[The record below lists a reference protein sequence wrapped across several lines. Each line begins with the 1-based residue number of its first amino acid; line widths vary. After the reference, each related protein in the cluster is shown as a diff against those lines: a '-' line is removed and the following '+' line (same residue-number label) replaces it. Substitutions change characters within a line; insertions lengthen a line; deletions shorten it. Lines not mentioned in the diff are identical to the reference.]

1 MSLRRKLVVSLGLI
15 LAALLVLLYF
25 ATSLILMGSFVHLEE
40 QLVLQDVDRALHIL
54 ETEVLDLN
62 RLLRDWA
69 AWDETYAFIETGHPS
84 YIAQNLDDAVF
95 ANLRL
100 SLMVF
105 IRYPDQILYSKG
117 FDPQGNRPA
126 DVPQSLYPYLAAGS
140 VLLNLPDPSSSV
152 AGILSLPEGPLLVA
166 VQPVLTSRYQGP
178 IHGAL
183 LFGRFLSAAELAR
196 LSQLIRLNIDI
207 RSYGDPSLPSDFQ
220 KIRSALALDKPVIV
234 QTPGATSVAGYALL
248 NDLLGRPA
256 LIMRIVTS
264 RDVYYAGQAAQNY
277 IFLSLLVIGLI
288 FGEATLILM
297 DRLVVSRLAH
307 LSASVSRVRT
317 SGDLTERMVES
328 GKDEITH
335 LAHEINQMLAALQY
349 SQEEL
354 QKAHEELEQR
364 VAQRTAELT
373 QLAGQLAV
381 VNRIARAVS
390 STLHLDELL
399 ETVYQEVRALLQC
412 DAFLV
417 ALYDQESGELDL
429 RLAAEGDARLPP
441 QRLPL
446 GHGLLSRVVG
456 EASSLLVSDYAPED
470 EPMPL
475 PSSDQIRLG
484 RCTWLGVPMRVGRR
498 VIGAIAVW
506 AYRLQAYSEAEERL
520 LNLIADQVAVAVD
533 NARLYMATQARADEL
548 ALLNEIG
555 TSLTSQL
562 DFSTIVREALSRIHR
577 LFQASEVALL
587 QVDSWSGELRFVQTL
602 SGTGFDE
609 HPVHAQPGEG
619 FAGWVLE
626 HRRPV
631 LSSNACED
639 PRFSPAVDQHTSSP
653 PRGLMAV
660 PLCTP
665 EQMIGVLEVARDQG
679 DAFTMGHLHSLQG
692 LASMM
697 TIALV
702 NARLYSEIKN
712 LLQEREQAQA
722 QLIHAEKMSALGRL
736 MVSIS
741 HEINNPLQAIQFS
754 LSLVEE
760 EVARRPRN
768 ATALG
773 YIRRIHAEVERISE
787 IVRRMRDFYRPAR
800 EGRQSTDVHMV
811 LDAVLDLCG
820 RQFEHNRI
828 EVERVYTPALGPIQS
843 NPDHLKQVFLNLVL
857 NAIDAMPDGGKLTV
871 STSVE
876 DAAVDADHLGRRI
889 VRIAFRDTGIGMSP
903 EVQSHL
909 FEPFFTTK
917 EGGSGLGLSISYGII
932 QSLGG
937 QIQVTSAEGQGST
950 FTVVLPFV

>member
-1 MSLRRKLVVSLGLI
+1 MSIGLI
-15 LAALLVLLYF
+15 LAVLLVLLYL
-25 ATSLILMGSFVHLEE
+25 ATSVILMSSFAHLEE
-40 QLVLQDVDRALHIL
+40 QLIRQDVNRALRVL

-100 SLMVF
+100 NLMVF
-105 IRYPDQILYSKG
+105 VRYPAQILYSKG
-117 FDPQGNRPA
+117 FDPQSNRPA
-126 DVPQSLYPYLAAGS
+126 DVPQSLYAYITPESA
-140 VLLNLPDPSSSV
+140 LLNLPNPQSSV
-152 AGILSLPEGPLLVA
+152 AGILPLPEGPLLVA
-166 VQPVLTSRYQGP
+166 AQPVLTSRYQGP
-178 IHGAL
+178 VHGAL
-183 LFGRFLSAAELAR
+183 IFGRFLSAAELAR
-196 LSQLIRLNIDI
+196 LSQLIRLNIDLHP
-207 RSYGDPSLPSDFQ
+207 YDDPSLPSDFQ
-220 KIRSALALDKPVIV
+220 KIRSSLTQDKAVIV
-234 QTPGATSVAGYALL
+234 QTPGANSVAGYALL

-277 IFLSLLVIGLI
+277 IFLSLLAIGLI

-297 DRLVVSRLAH
+297 DRLVISRLSN
-307 LSASVSRVRT
+307 LSTSVSRVRA
-317 SGDLTERMVES
+317 SGDLTERMLES

-335 LAHEINQMLAALQY
+335 LAHEINQMLAALQQ

-354 QKAHEELEQR
+354 QKAQQELEQR

-373 QLAGQLAV
+373 
-381 VNRIARAVS
+381 
-390 STLHLDELL
+390 
-399 ETVYQEVRALLQC
+399 
-412 DAFLV
+412 
-417 ALYDQESGELDL
+417 
-429 RLAAEGDARLPP
+429 
-441 QRLPL
+441 
-446 GHGLLSRVVG
+446 
-456 EASSLLVSDYAPED
+456 
-470 EPMPL
+470 
-475 PSSDQIRLG
+475 
-484 RCTWLGVPMRVGRR
+484 
-498 VIGAIAVW
+498 
-506 AYRLQAYSEAEERL
+506 
-520 LNLIADQVAVAVD
+520 
-533 NARLYMATQARADEL
+533 ARADEL

-555 TSLTSQL
+555 ISLTSQL

-577 LFQASEVALL
+577 LFEASEVALL
-587 QVDSWSGELRFVQTL
+587 QVDAWSGELRFVQTL
-602 SGTGFDE
+602 SEAGFDE
-609 HPVHAQPGEG
+609 HPVRAQSGEG

-626 HRRPV
+626 HRQPV
-631 LSSNACED
+631 LAANASED
-639 PRFSPAVDQHTSSP
+639 PRFSPAVDQRTPLP

-665 EQMIGVLEVARDQG
+665 DQMIGVLEVARHQG
-679 DAFTMGHLHSLQG
+679 DAFTDRHLHTLQG

-702 NARLYSEIKN
+702 NARLYNEVKA

-760 EVARRPRN
+760 DVARRPRS
-768 ATALG
+768 ATTVE
-773 YIRRIHAEVERISE
+773 YIRRIHTEVERISE

-800 EGRQSTDVHMV
+800 EGRQSTDVHAV

-820 RQFEHNRI
+820 KQFEHNHI
-828 EVERVYTPALGPIQS
+828 EVERVYAPDLGPIQS

-857 NAIDAMPDGGKLTV
+857 NAIDAMPNGGKLTV
-871 STSVE
+871 STSAE
-876 DAAVDADHLGRRI
+876 DADHPRLRI
-889 VRIAFRDTGIGMSP
+889 VHVAFRDTGIGMSP
-903 EVQSHL
+903 EVQAHL

-917 EGGSGLGLSISYGII
+917 EGGSGLGLSISYGIV

-950 FTVVLPFV
+950 FTVVLPSA